1 MNILNLSQS
10 LETYLFIG
18 AVLFCIGLMGMA
30 FRRTFIG
37 MLIASELIL
46 SGASVNFMAFGRFV
60 AQDQTTGQIATL
72 FVMAIAAAEAVVALS
87 IIMVVYRNYRTV
99 DADAPK
105 ELKG

>member
-1 MNILNLSQS
+1 MNIINLSQH

-18 AVLFCIGLMGMA
+18 TLLFCTGLMGMA
-30 FRRTFIG
+30 LRRTFIG

-46 SGASVNFMAFGRFV
+46 CGVSVNFMAFGRFV
-60 AQDQTTGQIATL
+60 AHDQTTGQIAAL

>member
-1 MNILNLSQS
+1 MNIINLSQH

-18 AVLFCIGLMGMA
+18 TLLFCTGLMGMA
-30 FRRTFIG
+30 LRRTFIG

-46 SGASVNFMAFGRFV
+46 CGVSVNFMAFGRFV
-60 AQDQTTGQIATL
+60 APDQTTGQIAAL